1 MRDFMREFMIRT
13 DLALEAKEQYEGE
26 SGQIK
31 ELQGVLVETSFLEG
45 TNGNLTKVTIL
56 NKEGELALQKPIGT
70 YLTIEAEDLPRP
82 DEDYHSQISKELS
95 RQLLTLLP
103 EQTRKSIL
111 VVGLGNREVTPDA
124 LGPKVVEHLCITR
137 HIRLANLPTF
147 LKKEYDIS
155 GIVPGVMA
163 QTGMETYEIV
173 KGIVDKTHPTA
184 VLVIDA
190 LAARST
196 KRLNTTIQLSDTGI
210 HPGSGVGNHRKALTQ
225 ETLGVPTISIGVP
238 MVIDAATIV
247 GDTME
252 HLITALEEAHMV
264 QGLNQTME
272 EFEEE
277 DKRQLILELMDERL
291 RKMYVTPKD
300 IDASVEQISFTIS
313 EAINQA
319 FAV

>member
-1 MRDFMREFMIRT
+1 MKEFMIRT

-26 SGQIK
+26 TGLLK
-31 ELQGVLVETSFLEG
+31 GVRVEASYMEG
-45 TNGNLTKVTIL
+45 TSCTLTKVTIL
-56 NKEGELALQKPIGT
+56 DKEGERALGKPIGT
-70 YLTIEAEDLPRP
+70 YLTMEAEDLPRP
-82 DEDYHSQISKELS
+82 DENYHEEISKELS
-95 RQLLTLLP
+95 AQLLTLLP
-103 EQTRKSIL
+103 EEDRRSIL

-137 HIRLANLPTF
+137 HIRLANLPSY

-163 QTGMETYEIV
+163 QTGMETYEII
-173 KGIVDKTHPTA
+173 KGIVEETHPSA

-210 HPGSGVGNHRKALTQ
+210 HPGSGVGNHRKALTK

-238 MVIDAATIV
+238 MVIDAATIA

-264 QGLNQTME
+264 QGLSQTIE

-277 DKRQLILELMDERL
+277 DKRKLILELMDKRL
-291 RKMYVTPKD
+291 RNMYVTPKD
-300 IDASVEQISFTIS
+300 VDASVEQISFTIS
-313 EAINQA
+313 EAINKA

>member
-1 MRDFMREFMIRT
+1 MREFIIRT

-26 SGQIK
+26 AKEAGQ
-31 ELQGVLVETSFLEG
+31 LQGVLVETSFLEG
-45 TNGNLTKVTIL
+45 TNCTLTKVTIL
-56 NKEGELALQKPIGT
+56 NKEGEQALKKPIGT
-70 YLTIEAEDLPRP
+70 YVTLEAEDLPKP
-82 DEDYHSQISKELS
+82 DENYHDCISEELS
-95 RQLLTLLP
+95 KQLLTLLS
-103 EQTRKSIL
+103 EKDRRSIL

-137 HIRLANLPTF
+137 HIRLANLPSF

-163 QTGMETYEIV
+163 QTGMETYEII
-173 KGIVDKTHPTA
+173 KGIVEETRPSA

-238 MVIDAATIV
+238 MVIDAATIA

-264 QGLNQTME
+264 QGLSQTIE
-272 EFEEE
+272 EFDEE

-300 IDASVEQISFTIS
+300 VDASVEQISFTIS
-313 EAINQA
+313 EAINKA

>member
-1 MRDFMREFMIRT
+1 MREFIIRT

-26 SGQIK
+26 AK
-31 ELQGVLVETSFLEG
+31 EARELQGVFVETSFLEG
-45 TNGNLTKVTIL
+45 TNCNLTKVTIL
-56 NKEGELALQKPIGT
+56 NKEGEQALKKPIGT
-70 YLTIEAEDLPRP
+70 YLTLEAEDLPKP
-82 DEDYHSQISKELS
+82 DESYHDCISEELS
-95 RQLLTLLP
+95 KQLLTLLP
-103 EQTRKSIL
+103 EKDRKSIL

-137 HIRLANLPTF
+137 HIRLANLPSF

-173 KGIVDKTHPTA
+173 KGIVEETHPSA

-238 MVIDAATIV
+238 MVIDAATIA

-264 QGLNQTME
+264 QGLSQTIE
-272 EFEEE
+272 TFDEE

-300 IDASVEQISFTIS
+300 VDASVEQISFTIS
-313 EAINQA
+313 EAINKA

>member
-1 MRDFMREFMIRT
+1 MKEFMIRT

-26 SGQIK
+26 SGQ
-31 ELQGVLVETSFLEG
+31 LQGVLVENSFLEG
-45 TNGNLTKVTIL
+45 TNCNLTKVTIL
-56 NKEGELALQKPIGT
+56 NEEGERALQKPVGT
-70 YLTIEAEDLPRP
+70 YLTMEAEDLPRP
-82 DEDYHSQISKELS
+82 DEDYHDRISEELS
-95 RQLLTLLP
+95 RQLLSLLP
-103 EQTRKSIL
+103 EKDRKSIL

-137 HIRLANLPTF
+137 HIRLANLPSF

-173 KGIVDKTHPTA
+173 KGIVEETKPSA

-196 KRLNTTIQLSDTGI
+196 KRLNTTIQISDSGI

-238 MVIDAATIV
+238 MVIDAATIA

-264 QGLNQTME
+264 QGLSQTIE
-272 EFEEE
+272 EFEEG

-300 IDASVEQISFTIS
+300 VDASVEQISFTIS
-313 EAINQA
+313 EAINKA
-319 FAV
+319 FAL

>member
-1 MRDFMREFMIRT
+1 MREFMIRT
-13 DLALEAKEQYEGE
+13 DLALEAKERYEGE
-26 SGQIK
+26 SGQ
-31 ELQGVLVETSFLEG
+31 LQGVLVETSLLEG
-45 TNGNLTKVTIL
+45 TNCNLTKVSIL
-56 NKEGELALQKPIGT
+56 NEEGEKALQKPVGT
-70 YLTIEAEDLPRP
+70 YLTMEAEDLPRP
-82 DEDYHSQISKELS
+82 DEDYHAQISKELS

-103 EQTRKSIL
+103 EKDRKSIL

-137 HIRLANLPTF
+137 HIRLANLPDF

-173 KGIVDKTHPTA
+173 KGIVEETHPSA

-196 KRLNTTIQLSDTGI
+196 KRLNTTIQISDTGI

-238 MVIDAATIV
+238 MVIDAATIA
-247 GDTME
+247 GDMME
-252 HLITALEEAHMV
+252 HLIGALEEAHMI
-264 QGLNQTME
+264 QGLSQTME
-272 EFEEE
+272 EFNEE
-277 DKRQLILELMDERL
+277 DKHQLILELMDERL

-313 EAINQA
+313 EAINKA

>member
-1 MRDFMREFMIRT
+1 MRDFMIRT
-13 DLALEAKEQYEGE
+13 DLALEAKERFEGE
-26 SGQIK
+26 TGRT
-31 ELQGVLVETSFLEG
+31 EALQGVLVETSFLEG
-45 TNGNLTKVTIL
+45 TNGSLTKVTIL
-56 NKEGELALQKPIGT
+56 NQEGERALQKPMGI

-82 DEDYHSQISKELS
+82 DETYQEQISAELS
-95 RQLLTLLP
+95 KQLLTLLP
-103 EQTRKSIL
+103 EKDRRSIL

-137 HIRLANLPTF
+137 HIRLANLPSF

-173 KGIVDKTHPTA
+173 KGIVEETHPSA

-196 KRLNTTIQLSDTGI
+196 KRLNTTIQISDAGI
-210 HPGSGVGNHRKALTQ
+210 HPGSGVGNHRKALTK

-238 MVIDAATIV
+238 MVIDAATIA

-252 HLITALEEAHMV
+252 HLITALEEANLI
-264 QGLNQTME
+264 QGLSQTME
-272 EFEEE
+272 EFDEE
-277 DKRQLILELMDERL
+277 DKRQFILELMDKRL
-291 RKMYVTPKD
+291 QKMYVTPKD
-300 IDASVEQISFTIS
+300 VDASVEQISFTIS
-313 EAINQA
+313 EAINRA

>member
-1 MRDFMREFMIRT
+1 MKDMKEFMIRT

-26 SGQIK
+26 TG
-31 ELQGVLVETSFLEG
+31 ELQGVHVETSYLKH
-45 TNGNLTKVTIL
+45 TNCTLTKVTIL
-56 NKEGELALQKPIGT
+56 NKEGEQALGKPIGT
-70 YLTIEAEDLPRP
+70 YLTVEADDLPRP
-82 DEDYHSQISKELS
+82 NEDYHEEISEELS
-95 RQLLTLLP
+95 KQLLTLLP
-103 EQTRKSIL
+103 EKDRRSIL

-137 HIRLANLPTF
+137 HIRLANLPVF

-155 GIVPGVMA
+155 GIIPGVMA

-173 KGIVDKTHPTA
+173 KGIVDETHPSA

-210 HPGSGVGNHRKALTQ
+210 HPGSGVGNHRKALTR

-238 MVIDAATIV
+238 MVIDAATIA

-264 QGLNQTME
+264 QGLSQTME

-291 RKMYVTPKD
+291 RNMYVTPKD
-300 IDASVEQISFTIS
+300 VDASVEQISFTIS
-313 EAINQA
+313 EGINKA
-319 FAV
+319 FAI

>member
-1 MRDFMREFMIRT
+1 MRDFMIRT
-13 DLALEAKEQYEGE
+13 DLALEAKERFEGE
-26 SGQIK
+26 TGWT
-31 ELQGVLVETSFLEG
+31 EALQGVLVETSFLEG
-45 TNGNLTKVTIL
+45 TNGSLTKVTIL
-56 NKEGELALQKPIGT
+56 NQEGERALQKPMGI

-82 DEDYHSQISKELS
+82 DETYQEQISAELS
-95 RQLLTLLP
+95 KQLLTLLP
-103 EQTRKSIL
+103 EKDRRSIL

-137 HIRLANLPTF
+137 HIRLANLPSF

-173 KGIVDKTHPTA
+173 KGIVEETHPSA

-196 KRLNTTIQLSDTGI
+196 KRLNTTIQISDAGI
-210 HPGSGVGNHRKALTQ
+210 HPGSGVGNHRKALTK

-238 MVIDAATIV
+238 MVIDAATIA

-252 HLITALEEAHMV
+252 HLITALEEANLI
-264 QGLNQTME
+264 QGLSQTME
-272 EFEEE
+272 EFDEE
-277 DKRQLILELMDERL
+277 DKRQFILELMDKRL
-291 RKMYVTPKD
+291 QKMYVTPKD
-300 IDASVEQISFTIS
+300 VDASVEHISFTIS
-313 EAINQA
+313 EAINRA

>member
-1 MRDFMREFMIRT
+1 M
-13 DLALEAKEQYEGE
+13 
-26 SGQIK
+26 
-31 ELQGVLVETSFLEG
+31 QGTVYAG
-45 TNGNLTKVTIL
+45 RI
-56 NKEGELALQKPIGT
+56 
-70 YLTIEAEDLPRP
+70 AER
-82 DEDYHSQISKELS
+82 YSW
-95 RQLLTLLP
+95 
-103 EQTRKSIL
+103 
-111 VVGLGNREVTPDA
+111 
-124 LGPKVVEHLCITR
+124 
-137 HIRLANLPTF
+137 F

-173 KGIVDKTHPTA
+173 KGIVEETSPSA

-210 HPGSGVGNHRKALTQ
+210 HPGSGVGNHRKALTR

-238 MVIDAATIV
+238 MVIDAATIAE
-247 GDTME
+247 DTME
-252 HLITALEEAHMV
+252 HLISALEEAHMI
-264 QGLNQTME
+264 QGLSRTME
-272 EFEEE
+272 EFDEEE
-277 DKRQLILELMDERL
+277 KRQLILELMDERL

-313 EAINQA
+313 EAINKA

>member
-1 MRDFMREFMIRT
+1 MRESIIRT
-13 DLALEAKEQYEGE
+13 DLASEAKERFEGE
-26 SGQIK
+26 TGQAGA
-31 ELQGVLVETSFLEG
+31 LQGVLVETSFLEG
-45 TNGNLTKVTIL
+45 TNSSLTKVTIL
-56 NKEGELALQKPIGT
+56 NQEGEQALQKPIGT

-82 DEDYHSQISKELS
+82 DEAYHEQISLELS
-95 RQLLTLLP
+95 KQLLTLLP
-103 EQTRKSIL
+103 EKDRKSIL

-173 KGIVDKTHPTA
+173 KGIVEETHPSA

-196 KRLNTTIQLSDTGI
+196 KRLNTTIQISDAGI

-238 MVIDAATIV
+238 MVIDAATIA

-252 HLITALEEAHMV
+252 HLITVLEEAHMI
-264 QGLNQTME
+264 QGLSQTIE
-272 EFEEE
+272 EFDEE
-277 DKRQLILELMDERL
+277 DKRQFILELMDKRL
-291 RKMYVTPKD
+291 QKMYVTPKD
-300 IDASVEQISFTIS
+300 VDASVEQISFTIS
-313 EAINQA
+313 EAINKA

>member
-1 MRDFMREFMIRT
+1 MRDIMREFMVRT
-13 DLALEAKEQYEGE
+13 DLAVEAKEQYEGE
-26 SGQIK
+26 AGQ
-31 ELQGVLVETSFLEG
+31 LQGVLVETSLLEG
-45 TNGNLTKVTIL
+45 TNGNLIKVTVL
-56 NKEGELALQKPIGT
+56 NKEGEQALRKPIGT
-70 YLTIEAEDLPRP
+70 YLTIEAEDLPKP
-82 DEDYHSQISKELS
+82 DESYHNYISKELA

-103 EQTRKSIL
+103 EKDRKSIL

-137 HIRLANLPTF
+137 HIRLANLPSF

-173 KGIVDKTHPTA
+173 KGIVEETHPSA

-264 QGLNQTME
+264 QGLSQTIE
-272 EFEEE
+272 EFDEE

-300 IDASVEQISFTIS
+300 VDASVEQISFTIS
-313 EAINQA
+313 EAINKA

>member
-1 MRDFMREFMIRT
+1 MRESIIRT
-13 DLALEAKEQYEGE
+13 DLALEAKERFEGE
-26 SGQIK
+26 TGQAGA
-31 ELQGVLVETSFLEG
+31 LQGVLVETSFLEG
-45 TNGNLTKVTIL
+45 TNSSLTKVTIL
-56 NKEGELALQKPIGT
+56 NQEGEQALQKPIGT

-82 DEDYHSQISKELS
+82 DEAYHEQISLELS
-95 RQLLTLLP
+95 KQLLTLLP
-103 EQTRKSIL
+103 EKDRKSIL

-173 KGIVDKTHPTA
+173 KGIVEETHPSA

-196 KRLNTTIQLSDTGI
+196 KRLNTTIQISDAGI

-238 MVIDAATIV
+238 MVIDAATIA

-252 HLITALEEAHMV
+252 HLITVLEEAHMI
-264 QGLNQTME
+264 QGLSQTIE
-272 EFEEE
+272 EFDEE
-277 DKRQLILELMDERL
+277 DKRQFILELMDKRL
-291 RKMYVTPKD
+291 QKMYVTPKD
-300 IDASVEQISFTIS
+300 VDASVEQISFTIS
-313 EAINQA
+313 EAINKA

>member
-1 MRDFMREFMIRT
+1 MKEFMIRT

-26 SGQIK
+26 TGLLEGIC
-31 ELQGVLVETSFLEG
+31 VETSYLEG
-45 TNGNLTKVTIL
+45 TDCTLTKVTIL
-56 NKEGELALQKPIGT
+56 NKQGEKALGKPIGT
-70 YLTIEAEDLPRP
+70 YLTMEAEDLPKP
-82 DEDYHSQISKELS
+82 DGNYHEKISKELS
-95 RQLLTLLP
+95 NQLLSLLP
-103 EQTRKSIL
+103 EKDRKSIL

-137 HIRLANLPTF
+137 HIRLANLPSF

-155 GIVPGVMA
+155 GIIPGVMA
-163 QTGMETYEIV
+163 QTGMETYEII
-173 KGIVDKTHPTA
+173 KGIIEETHPSA

-238 MVIDAATIV
+238 MVIDAATIA

-264 QGLNQTME
+264 QGLSQTIE
-272 EFEEE
+272 EFDEK
-277 DKRQLILELMDERL
+277 DKRQLILELMDKRL
-291 RKMYVTPKD
+291 RNMYVTPKD
-300 IDASVEQISFTIS
+300 VDASVEQISFTIS
-313 EAINQA
+313 EAINKA